1 MNSRVSYHTA
11 TADLPTMMARHLHRE
26 RFMAC
31 CRQCSSF
38 GATWAC
44 PPLNFDAEARMGRYR
59 FITLLIVRAEG
70 RLPAVGSEV
79 NPKSEALAP
88 MVSDLRRKVLELE
101 RLVGGMALMPLGR
114 CDICDQPCTRPQGL
128 PCRHPDVVRPAP
140 EAVGLDVGG
149 LTRDM
154 AGIAI
159 EWGKGGRMPSTI
171 TLVAALLHN
180 TPDLTVTLP

>member
-1 MNSRVSYHTA
+1 MNSQVSYHTA

-31 CRQCSSF
+31 CRQCPNF
-38 GATWAC
+38 EATWAC
-44 PPLNFDAEARMGRYR
+44 PPLSFDAEARMGRYR
-59 FITLLIVRAEG
+59 FITLLIAQSKVDAQLAVGRRDWEPTEG
-70 RLPAVGSEV
+70 RTQ
-79 NPKSEALAP
+79 
-88 MVSDLRRKVLELE
+88 LRLLRQKVLELE

-114 CDICDQPCTRPQGL
+114 CDICAQPCTRPQGL
-128 PCRHPDVVRPAP
+128 PCRHPELMRPAP

-171 TLVAALLHN
+171 TFVAALLHN